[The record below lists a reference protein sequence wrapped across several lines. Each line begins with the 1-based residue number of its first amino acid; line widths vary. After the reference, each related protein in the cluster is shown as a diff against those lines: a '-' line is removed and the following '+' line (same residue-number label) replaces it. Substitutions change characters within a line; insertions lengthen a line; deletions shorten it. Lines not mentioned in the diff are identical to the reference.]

1 MTEMIEYFQVLSEK
15 IGLIFERLSEF
26 GGTDLLNALN
36 LSVAT
41 NLEITDE
48 EKTPYLSLVISQN
61 KQKILTE
68 KNPAINFNIR
78 STKDMWIRV
87 FSGEESLIYNV
98 VSGAAK
104 VSNLRANW
112 MNAMMF
118 SILLS
123 SLISLKILKFK

>member
-1 MTEMIEYFQVLSEK
+1 MTEIIEYFQTLAER

-26 GGTDLLNALN
+26 GGTELLNALN
-36 LSVAT
+36 LNVAA
-41 NLEITDE
+41 NLEVTDE
-48 EKTPYLSLVISQN
+48 KKTPYISLVISQN
-61 KQKILTE
+61 EQKILSE
-68 KNPAINFNIR
+68 KNPAINFTIKSPKN
-78 STKDMWIRV
+78 MWIRV
-87 FSGEESLIYNV
+87 FSGKESLIYNV
-98 VSGAAK
+98 VSGNAK

>member
-1 MTEMIEYFQVLSEK
+1 MTEIIEYFQVLAQR

-48 EKTPYLSLVISQN
+48 KKTPYLSLVISQD
-61 KQKILTE
+61 KQEISTE
-68 KNPAINFNIR
+68 KNPAINFSIK
-78 STKDMWIRV
+78 SQKDMWIRV
-87 FSGEESLIYNV
+87 FTGEETLIYNV
-98 VSGAAK
+98 VSGVAK
-104 VSNLRANW
+104 ISNLRANW

>member
-1 MTEMIEYFQVLSEK
+1 MTEIIEYFQVLAER
-15 IGLIFERLSEF
+15 IGLIFQRLSEF
-26 GGTDLLNALN
+26 GATDLLNTLN
-36 LSVAT
+36 LSIAV

-48 EKTPYLSLVISQN
+48 EKTPILSLVIGQD
-61 KQKILTE
+61 KQEILKE
-68 KNPAINFNIR
+68 KNPAINFNIK
-78 STKDMWIRV
+78 SPKKMWIRV

-98 VSGAAK
+98 VSGTAK
-104 VSNLRANW
+104 VSNIRANW